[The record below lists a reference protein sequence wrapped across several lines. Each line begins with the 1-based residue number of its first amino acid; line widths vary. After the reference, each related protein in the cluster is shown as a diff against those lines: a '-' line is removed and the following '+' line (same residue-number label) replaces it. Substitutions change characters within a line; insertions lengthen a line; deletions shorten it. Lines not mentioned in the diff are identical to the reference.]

1 MENDINEPFLHYKE
15 EDNNEDI
22 EKEIANKI
30 RGGFITKVYGILLF
44 QIFLTSIIVYLGQ
57 ISSSF
62 QKLLI
67 TSYSLYFIS
76 IIITLVCLLL
86 PICSPNIYQQVPMNY
101 ITLIIFTLGYSWIVA
116 ATTCL
121 YSSTSVLVAMFLT
134 FVTVVSLTIYA
145 KKAEKDYTIMGGT
158 LFVSFILI
166 MFSLFLLIF
175 ADISIFSLFTISLTL
190 ILFSVYIMYD
200 TQLII
205 GNKRRKFSE
214 DDYILAAVTL
224 YLDIIILFLEILS
237 IFGKKNENN

>member
-15 EDNNEDI
+15 DENNEDL
-22 EKEIANKI
+22 ENEIAKKI
-30 RGGFITKVYGILLF
+30 RGGFITKVYGILIF
-44 QIFLTSIIVYLGQ
+44 QIVLTSVIVYLGQ

-62 QKLLI
+62 QKLLL

-76 IIITLVCLLL
+76 IIITLICLLL

-121 YSSTSVLVAMFLT
+121 YSSSSVFTIMFLT

-145 KKAEKDYTIMGGT
+145 KKTEKDFTIMGGT
-158 LFVSFILI
+158 LFVSFVLI
-166 MFSLFLLIF
+166 IFSLFLLMF
-175 ADISIFSLFTISLTL
+175 VNISILSLFTISLTL

-205 GNKRRKFSE
+205 GDKRRKFSE
-214 DDYILAAVTL
+214 DEYILATITL
-224 YLDIIILFLEILS
+224 YLDIIVLFLEILS
-237 IFGKKNENN
+237 IFGKKNEN